1 MKTIKF
7 FRYLLESIVI
17 IIFFIVFKILGRR
30 ISTFISGKIF
40 CFLGPFFRSKKI
52 ISKNLIKAFP
62 KISDKEIKVNMNQMW
77 NYYGKIFAEYPFLKN
92 FRNGDLNSFIE
103 INGKNYLEIIKKEKK
118 SVVFVSGHFNNF
130 ELMAMQIEK
139 MGIELS
145 AIYRPLNN
153 TFLNKIMENI
163 RTKYICKNQIKKGR
177 AGTRQILK
185 DLKKGNSVALMIDQR
200 VREGS
205 KVKFFGNLATTT
217 SIPAQLI
224 KKYKC
229 ELVPIYIERKDKYY
243 FKMHISKPIKISSQ
257 KNTEDITLFLNTIL
271 EKMILKN
278 IDQWIWTHNRWKK

>member
-1 MKTIKF
+1 MKKLIYF
-7 FRYLLESIVI
+7 IEFIFI
-17 IIFFIVFKILGRR
+17 FIFFALFKLLGYK
-30 ISTFISGKIF
+30 ISSNLGFLIGKLF
-40 CFLGPFFRSKKI
+40 GPIFRSKKLI
-52 ISKNLIKAFP
+52 VENLKKSNISLKQNYMEVAKNVLG
-62 KISDKEIKVNMNQMW
+62 
-77 NYYGKIFAEYPFLKN
+77 NYGRIFSEYPFLKS
-92 FRNGDLNSFIE
+92 FRNGKLNNFIE
-103 INGKNYLEIIKKEKK
+103 INGKNYLDIIKKEKK
-118 SVVFVSGHFNNF
+118 NVVFVSGHFNNF

-153 TFLNKIMENI
+153 IFLNKIMEKI

-177 AGTRQILK
+177 AGTRQIIK

-205 KVKFFGNLATTT
+205 KVKFFGNLASTTT
-217 SIPAQLI
+217 IPAQLI

-243 FKMHISKPIKISSQ
+243 FKMHISKPIKVNSMKS
-257 KNTEDITLFLNTIL
+257 TEDITLSLNTVL

-278 IDQWIWTHNRWKK
+278 VDQWIWTHDRWKK

>member
-1 MKTIKF
+1 MKK
-7 FRYLLESIVI
+7 I
-17 IIFFIVFKILGRR
+17 IYFIEFIFVNIFFILFKFLGYR
-30 ISTFISGKIF
+30 ISSNFGSLIGKLF
-40 CFLGPFFRSKKI
+40 GPIFRSKRSI
-52 ISKNLIKAFP
+52 INNIKKSNITSK
-62 KISDKEIKVNMNQMW
+62 Q
-77 NYYGKIFAEYPFLKN
+77 NYKNIASNVLGNYGRIFSEYPFLKN
-92 FRNGDLNSFIE
+92 FHNGDLDRFIE
-103 INGKNYLEIIKKEKK
+103 IDGKNYLEIIKKEKK

-153 TFLNKIMENI
+153 IFLNKTMEQI
-163 RTKYICKNQIKKGR
+163 RTKYICKNQIKKGI
-177 AGTRQILK
+177 AGTRQIIK

-217 SIPAQLI
+217 TIPAQLI

-243 FKMHISKPIKISSQ
+243 FKMHISKPIKVNSK
-257 KNTEDITLFLNTIL
+257 KNTEDITLFLNTVL

-278 IDQWIWTHNRWKK
+278 IDQWIWTHDRWKK

>member
-1 MKTIKF
+1 MKK
-7 FRYLLESIVI
+7 I
-17 IIFFIVFKILGRR
+17 IYFIEFILVYFLFIFFKLVGYR
-30 ISTFISGKIF
+30 ISSNFGFLIGKF
-40 CFLGPFFRSKKI
+40 CGPIFRSKKSI
-52 ISKNLIKAFP
+52 IENIK
-62 KISDKEIKVNMNQMW
+62 KSNISIKQSYNEVASNVLG
-77 NYYGKIFAEYPFLKN
+77 NYGRIFSEYPFLKN
-92 FRNGDLNSFIE
+92 FRNGDLNNFIE

-153 TFLNKIMENI
+153 TFLNKIMEKI
-163 RTKYICKNQIKKGR
+163 RTSYICKNQIKKGI
-177 AGTRQILK
+177 AGTRQIIK

-205 KVKFFGNLATTT
+205 KVKFFGNLASTTT
-217 SIPAQLI
+217 IPAQLI

-229 ELVPIYIERKDKYY
+229 ELVPIYIERKNKYY
-243 FKMHISKPIKISSQ
+243 FKMQVSKPIKVNPKKTS
-257 KNTEDITLFLNTIL
+257 EEVTLFLNTIL

-278 IDQWIWTHNRWKK
+278 IDQWIWTHDRWKK